1 MVGEHRRTFNIHIGS
16 KLSYKSRDEILE
28 ETVTKFEGLRIM
40 AVQQFLVIIRVPLTL
55 KILQSKYSIFLVFVL
70 LTCGVAWMM
79 APLEV
84 FTSGGF
90 PYEEDVVPIETLF
103 KTCGK
108 VKRDSSPKVYI
119 PRIFMGTYLMDIV
132 IERTIPRLVSINGYI
147 CKVWYK
153 GQQIICSSCGA
164 QGNKANECPDKDK
177 CHRCGET
184 GHHASH

>member
-1 MVGEHRRTFNIHIGS
+1 
-16 KLSYKSRDEILE
+16 
-28 ETVTKFEGLRIM
+28 
-40 AVQQFLVIIRVPLTL
+40 
-55 KILQSKYSIFLVFVL
+55 
-70 LTCGVAWMM
+70 M

-132 IERTIPRLVSINGYI
+132 IERTFPRLV
-147 CKVWYK
+147 
-153 GQQIICSSCGA
+153 
-164 QGNKANECPDKDK
+164 
-177 CHRCGET
+177 
-184 GHHASH
+184 

>member
-1 MVGEHRRTFNIHIGS
+1 MVGEHRRTVNVHVGS

-28 ETVTKFEGLRIM
+28 EIVKKFEGLRIM
-40 AVQQFLVIIRVPLTL
+40 AVQQFPVIIRVASNSEDIAV
-55 KILQSKYSIFLVFVL
+55 KILNFLVFVL

-147 CKVWYK
+147 CKVW
-153 GQQIICSSCGA
+153 
-164 QGNKANECPDKDK
+164 
-177 CHRCGET
+177 
-184 GHHASH
+184 